1 MPIIV
6 IQAEISAVYMELFSL
21 FDNPSSDMNKIIKV
35 FPLKLD
41 FIPMVQCVKISYH
54 KKKLYS

>member
-41 FIPMVQCVKISYH
+41 FIPVVQCV
-54 KKKLYS
+54 